1 MSTPISQA
9 EFVARYGGVYEH
21 SAWIAEACWQP
32 DKSFVCAEAL
42 ATAMAAVVD
51 AASPEQRLALIRAHP
66 DLAGRI
72 AIAGE
77 LTEDSTSEQSS
88 AGLDHCSNQEFER
101 FQQLHQAYV
110 DKFAFP
116 FVMAVRG
123 SNREDILA
131 AFSKRLEN
139 SYEQEFTTAIQ
150 QIHKIAHMRLEQL
163 F

>member
-1 MSTPISQA
+1 VSTPISQA

-21 SAWIAEACWQP
+21 SAWIAEASWQS
-32 DKSFVCAEAL
+32 DQSFVCAEAL

-88 AGLDHCSNQEFER
+88 AGLDHCSNQEFKR
-101 FQQLHQAYV
+101 FQKLNQAYV
-110 DKFAFP
+110 EKFAFP

-123 SNREDILA
+123 SNREDILT

-139 SYEQEFTTAIQ
+139 SYEQEFATAIQ
-150 QIHKIAHMRLEQL
+150 QVHKIAHMRLEQL